1 MDLLDP
7 YKKYL
12 EEKSIVPY
20 LSIKDLII
28 YIKKF
33 ITDGRAL
40 VISAY
45 PAMGK
50 TYFTET
56 INEKYKMRIL
66 DSDSSF
72 FKWNYD
78 NKGNKLD
85 TVNPAWP
92 FNYIEHIK
100 SRLLSEDLIFVSSH
114 EEVRKALCV
123 SDIDYYTFVPDFD
136 SQSEIFKRMRDR
148 GNSEEFIKT
157 RRNNFANDI
166 TISMKLFNYDD
177 RVITCYY
184 DRPYKD
190 HHLKSACFDTGNYI
204 VSGLLQI
211 INKGCDYDIIVKLKG
226 NLTISSDYI
235 DRYNSNITNAYKHN
249 EKVTNDTYHRD
260 LSIISSF
267 ASTPNLD
274 HAPIIESTD
283 NVYHESE
290 EEAWFKR
297 HTNN

>member
-33 ITDGRAL
+33 ITNGRAL

-56 INEKYKMRIL
+56 INEKYKMRII

-78 NKGNKLD
+78 HKGNKLD
-85 TVNPAWP
+85 TVNPSWP
-92 FNYIEHIK
+92 NNYVDYIK
-100 SRLLSEDLIFVSSH
+100 SHLLTSDVIFVSSH
-114 EEVRKALCV
+114 EEVRKLLCLC
-123 SDIDYYTFVPDFD
+123 DIDYYSFIPDYKYR
-136 SQSEIFKRMRDR
+136 EKIFRRMKDR
-148 GNSEEFIKT
+148 GSSEEFIKT
-157 RRNNFANDI
+157 RKDNFANDI

-177 RVITCYY
+177 HVITCYY

-190 HHLKSACFDTGNYI
+190 HHLKSACFDTGNFI

-226 NLTISSDYI
+226 DITISSDYLS
-235 DRYNSNITNAYKHN
+235 RQTGQGAYKKNENITN
-249 EKVTNDTYHRD
+249 VYHRD
-260 LSIISSF
+260 LSIFSSF
-267 ASTPNLD
+267 TSIPKPDTSS
-274 HAPIIESTD
+274 IIESTD

-297 HTNN
+297 HTNS